1 MDTVLGQPTTQYI
14 RDSIKKQK
22 FSFNL
27 STNNMCYNTVY
38 HGLKQTILEYMTDN
52 ITKSAKFRMCF
63 AMDLSVPGKDET
75 YNNFTSKM
83 DKF

>member
-14 RDSIKKQK
+14 RDSIKKQI

-27 STNNMCYNTVY
+27 GTNNINTVY

-52 ITKSAKFRMCF
+52 ITKPTKFRMCF
-63 AMDLSVPGKDET
+63 ATDLSLPGKDGT